1 MLKRNILG
9 NSTLMSYGK
18 SKIIVRSCLLKLPNT
33 NYHYKPLF
41 LRQRDIAQK
50 VCKTQFEF

>member
-9 NSTLMSYGK
+9 NSTLMGYGK
-18 SKIIVRSCLLKLPNT
+18 SKIIVSSCLLKLPNT
-33 NYHYKPLF
+33 NYHDNPLF
-41 LRQRDIAQK
+41 LQYRDIAQK